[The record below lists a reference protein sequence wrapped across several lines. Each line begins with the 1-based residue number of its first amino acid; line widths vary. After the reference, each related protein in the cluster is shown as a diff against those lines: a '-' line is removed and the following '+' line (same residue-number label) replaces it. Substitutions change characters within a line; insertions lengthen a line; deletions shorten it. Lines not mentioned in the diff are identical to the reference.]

1 VTSESSGVSTPG
13 SHSISRVTP
22 ELIIDSNGG
31 VAFEDGPDRGRVLIS
46 GESTDNAYSLME
58 LTVAIRGGEVG
69 FGPHLHHDIE
79 ELFVV
84 RKGTLEF
91 LLGSDV
97 THLSEGDAVRVPPG
111 VRHGYRNTSGAP
123 VELLVW
129 FTPGGFEQLFVTYR
143 TDQPNLDEEG
153 FVAEA
158 TGRVNSQ
165 FE

>member
-1 VTSESSGVSTPG
+1 MTSE
-13 SHSISRVTP
+13 
-22 ELIIDSNGG
+22 LIVDSNGG
-31 VAFEDGPDRGRVLIS
+31 APFEDGLDRGRILIA

-58 LTVAIRGGEVG
+58 LIVAARGGEVG
-69 FGPHLHHDIE
+69 FGPHLHHDIDE
-79 ELFVV
+79 VFVV

-97 THLSEGDAVRVPPG
+97 TRLVEGDVVRVLPG
-111 VRHGYRNTSGAP
+111 TRHGYRNVSGAP

-129 FTPGGFEQLFVTYR
+129 FTPGGFEQLFVSYR
-143 TDQPNLDEEG
+143 TDQANLDEDG

-158 TGRVNSQ
+158 AGRFNSQ